1 MTKSD
6 PAKGLRP
13 VPVWKTI
20 DRASTKDV
28 VLFNTEEEKLLKDGA
43 RIQVNGK
50 IFYTYRRGVNV
61 S

>member
-6 PAKGLRP
+6 PKKGLRP

-20 DRASTKDV
+20 DRATTKDV
-28 VLFNTEEEKLLKDGA
+28 VLFNAEEEALLKNGA

-50 IFYTYRRGVNV
+50 IFYTYRKG
-61 S
+61 